1 MKPFKK
7 LVLPA
12 DFAQRIL
19 DNEIEFKLAEQPSNE
34 VVCNL
39 IELYSKGVQYYES
52 MKSYKYLYFKKKM
65 EELFTDNTKIF
76 MKEEAGQVKDVKEAD
91 SPMKQKLNSKN

>member
-39 IELYSKGVQYYES
+39 IELYSKGV
-52 MKSYKYLYFKKKM
+52 
-65 EELFTDNTKIF
+65 
-76 MKEEAGQVKDVKEAD
+76 
-91 SPMKQKLNSKN
+91 